1 VCLLG
6 DQGKLGIKT
15 TVGEEKEVGGEA
27 LEEYIGGRE
36 GAWEV
41 CAQVK
46 GLPT

>member
-1 VCLLG
+1 VRRR
-6 DQGKLGIKT
+6 K
-15 TVGEEKEVGGEA
+15 GEEKEIGGEA